1 MIRFTRI
8 EKERNEFMN
17 WKNTFSCEGNPN
29 PKFGDNI
36 WNVIMDG
43 PSDSPYMGGKFRI
56 SIEFPP
62 GYPSECPIFKFLT
75 PICHININK
84 EHICLSSLNYYEP
97 NTSIS
102 DILCQIFMMLT
113 SPNEDSP
120 YNTYIDL
127 YNNHHEEYL
136 RKAREMTKQY
146 AMNNLIKK

>member
-1 MIRFTRI
+1 MSRFMRI
-8 EKERNEFMN
+8 EKERNEFIT

-29 PKFGDNI
+29 PKIGDNV

-43 PSDSPYMGGKFRI
+43 PSDSPYMGGKFKI
-56 SIEFPP
+56 SIEFPG
-62 GYPSECPIFKFLT
+62 GYPYEKPIFKFLT

-84 EHICLSSLNYYEP
+84 EHICLSSLNNYDS

-120 YNTYIDL
+120 YSTYIDL
-127 YNNHHEEYL
+127 YNNHHEQYL
-136 RKAREMTKQY
+136 SKAREMTRQY
-146 AMNNLIKK
+146 AMNN